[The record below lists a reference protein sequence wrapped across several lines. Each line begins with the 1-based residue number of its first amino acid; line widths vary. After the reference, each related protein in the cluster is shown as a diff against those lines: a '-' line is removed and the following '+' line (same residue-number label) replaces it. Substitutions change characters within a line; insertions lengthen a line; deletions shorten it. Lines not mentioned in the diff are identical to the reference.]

1 MGKYQALLRRP
12 GFQPFLWTQFLGAF
26 NDNIY
31 KIVVSMLAI
40 RVATTS
46 GSGYLPLV
54 GAIFI
59 LPFLFFSGYA
69 GHLADAVNKRKVL
82 IATKLFEVFSM
93 LVATAAFWSGRI
105 EWMLGGLFLAA
116 LQSTFFSP
124 AKYGIVPEM
133 LPDKELSRANGLLEM
148 STFLAIILGTSI
160 GSILFSAW
168 KENLLWMG
176 LVLVVIAV
184 AGALTSFQIGRV
196 PDPESKKP
204 IQINP
209 WGEVG
214 EGIRRLYRDKNL
226 WLTVIGI
233 SYFWFLGALL
243 QMDLLLIGK
252 EVMQLN
258 DFWIGILGTFLAIGI
273 GIGSLAAGRLSGDKV
288 ELGLVPLGSI
298 GMGLF
303 SILLSQA
310 GASYLGA
317 ASALV
322 GLGFSGGLFVVPLNA
337 FLQQKGG
344 AEEKGQLIAT
354 NNFLNT
360 IGVLFASA
368 ALWLLSDKVSI
379 SPDRIVF
386 FFGLFTLAA
395 TVYLLKILPDFLIR
409 FTLWM
414 LTHTIYRIRIKGQEH
429 VPFRGPALLVCNHV
443 SFADGLLV
451 GACVQRFIRFLVFKG
466 FFDIKPIGWLLRT
479 MRAIPIAGG
488 NRKEVVESIERAR
501 EELRQGHVVC
511 IFAEGA
517 ISRTGNM
524 LPFKKG
530 FEKIVKDLDVPI
542 IPVHLDGLW
551 GSVFSFEKGR
561 FFWKRPRRI
570 PYPVTVSFGAPL
582 PSTASAHE
590 VRHAVMSLGSD
601 AVQVRREKE
610 ELLHLKFMASAKSAW
625 RQFCMADS
633 TGKELTFGKA
643 LIGSLLLSKKIRRQC
658 ADQKMVG
665 VMLPSSVGG
674 ALANVAVL
682 MAGKVPVNLNFTAGK
697 DATDAAIR
705 QCEIKTILTSDA
717 FLTKAKIE
725 RRSEMVSL
733 EAISKTISAAEKVS
747 VALIAFLL
755 PAWALRRLFCPE
767 KGEPDQMATVIFSSG
782 STGEPKG
789 VMLSHHNILS
799 NIESISQVFWITEKD
814 RVMGVLPFFHSFG
827 FTGTLW
833 FPLIARFGAVYH
845 PNPMDAKVIG
855 EMVSKHQATILISTP
870 TFYGGY
876 IRRCSKEEFA
886 SLRYAIVGAEK
897 LRAEV
902 AEAFREKYDLDLLE
916 GYGCTELSPV
926 VSVNIPDVTHGRE
939 YQKGFCSG
947 TVGHPVPGVTVKITD
962 LNTGETLPAGQEGL
976 LLVKGPNLMLGYL
989 HQQQK
994 SADVIRDGW
1003 YHTGDI
1009 ACIDEEGFIRI
1020 TDRLSRFSKI
1030 GGEMVPHI
1038 KIEEAVN
1045 AILQNGNGAVTAV
1058 PDDQKGERLVV
1069 LHTDPSACPESLWRR
1084 LNESGLPKLW
1094 IPKRESVHFIDALPI
1109 LGTGKLDLRALK
1121 KVALELTNAE
1131 FGAKG

>member
-1 MGKYQALLRRP
+1 MGKYQALLKQP
-12 GFQPFLWTQFLGAF
+12 GFQPYLWSQFLGAF
-26 NDNIY
+26 NDNVY
-31 KIVVSMLAI
+31 KIAISMLAV
-40 RVATTS
+40 RTVTTS

-59 LPFLFFSGYA
+59 LPFLLFSGYA
-69 GHLADAVNKRKVL
+69 GHLADAVNKRSVL

-93 LVATAAFWSGRI
+93 FVATVALASGRI
-105 EWMLGGLFLAA
+105 ELMLGGLFLAA
-116 LQSTFFSP
+116 LQATFFSP
-124 AKYGIVPEM
+124 AKYGILPEM
-133 LPDKELSRANGLLEM
+133 LPDKDLSRANGLLEM

-168 KENLLWMG
+168 KDHLIWIGLL
-176 LVLVVIAV
+176 LVGIAV
-184 AGALTSFQIGRV
+184 AGALASFQITPV
-196 PDPESKKP
+196 PDPSAKKRLDL
-204 IQINP
+204 NP
-209 WGEVG
+209 WGEVAQ
-214 EGIRRLYRDKNL
+214 GIRRLYQDKNL

-243 QMDLLLIGK
+243 QMDLLLLGK
-252 EVMQLN
+252 EVMQLD
-258 DFWIGILGTFLAIGI
+258 DFWTGILGTFLAIGI
-273 GIGSLAAGRLSGDKV
+273 GVGSLAAGRLSGDKV

-303 SILLSQA
+303 SILLSRA
-310 GASYLGA
+310 GVSYIGA

-360 IGVLFASA
+360 IGVLLASA
-368 ALWLLSDKVSI
+368 ALWLLSDKLSI
-379 SPDRIVF
+379 SPDRIVL

-451 GACVQRFIRFLVFKG
+451 GACVQRFIRFLVYKD
-466 FFDIKPIGWLLRT
+466 FFQIKPIGWLLRT

-488 NRKEVVESIERAR
+488 NRKEVVASIERAR

-524 LPFKKG
+524 LPFKRG
-530 FEKIVKDLDVPI
+530 FEKIIKDLDVPI
-542 IPVHLDGLW
+542 IPVHLDRLW
-551 GSVFSFEKGR
+551 GSIFSFEKGR
-561 FFWKRPRRI
+561 FFWKWPRRI

-582 PSTASAHE
+582 PATATAQE
-590 VRHAVMSLGSD
+590 VRHAVMALGTE
-601 AVQVRREKE
+601 AVAVRRQKE
-610 ELLHLKFMASAKSAW
+610 DLLHLKFISSAKSAW
-625 RQFCMADS
+625 RQFCIADS
-633 TGKELTFGKA
+633 TGKELTYGKT
-643 LIGSLLLSKKIRRQC
+643 LIGALLLSKKIRKQC
-658 ADQKMVG
+658 ADQQMVG
-665 VMLPSSVGG
+665 VMLPASVGG
-674 ALANVAVL
+674 ALANVSVL

-697 DATDAAIR
+697 EAIDAAIR
-705 QCEIKTILTSDA
+705 QCGIKTILTSAA
-717 FLTKAKIE
+717 FIAKAKIE
-725 RRSEMVSL
+725 RRPEMVQL
-733 EAISKTISAAEKVS
+733 EEISKSISSIEKVWM
-747 VALIAFLL
+747 ALLAFLL
-755 PAWALRRLFCPE
+755 PARVLQKRFCPE
-767 KGEPDQMATVIFSSG
+767 KGEPNQLATVIFSSG

-799 NIESISQVFWITEKD
+799 NIESFSQVFWVTERD

-833 FPLIARFGAVYH
+833 FPLIAGFGAVYH

-855 EMVSKHQATILISTP
+855 EMVAEYRATILISTP

-897 LRAEV
+897 LRAEI

-926 VSVNIPDVTHGRE
+926 VAVNIPDVTHGRE
-939 YQKGFCSG
+939 NQKGFCSG
-947 TVGHPVPGVTVKITD
+947 TVGHPIPGVTVKVVD
-962 LNTGETLPAGQEGL
+962 LNTGETLPTGQEGL

-989 HQQQK
+989 QQPQK
-994 SADVIRDGW
+994 TAAVIQDGW

-1038 KIEEAVN
+1038 KIEEEVN
-1045 AILQNGNGAVTAV
+1045 AILQNGNGAVTAI

-1069 LHTDPSACPESLWRR
+1069 FYTDPALCPEELWSR
-1084 LNESGLPKLW
+1084 LNELGLPKLW
-1094 IPKRESVHFIDALPI
+1094 IPKRESIHFIEALPI
-1109 LGTGKLDLRALK
+1109 LGTGKLDLRTLRAM
-1121 KVALELTNAE
+1121 AIERAACTSINQ
-1131 FGAKG
+1131 